1 MEIRVIIPLCF
12 MFELLVSESIF
23 LAHIPR
29 KKPFFLR
36 TGIALAA
43 YSILAIGTND
53 VFLFLPDW
61 IGIRMMFFVIFFAW
75 SMLAICFCFR
85 ASLSQIVFIATA
97 GYSVEHIADS
107 FVKIIIAVYNLNALS
122 GRIQV
127 FLLLILPYAVCAGFF
142 YLLFVKRAMLDETM
156 QDDDK
161 RVLGISALNLVIC
174 LGLSVVT
181 DHIELSTAAMVCNKI
196 YSSLGC
202 LLCLLL
208 QVGIFQ
214 DSKMTQ
220 TNKTLQQMMLLE
232 RNQHE
237 ISKETINLI
246 NIKCHDLK
254 HQIELINTQ
263 SDEKRRKN
271 VEELSKAVLIYD
283 SIIKT
288 GNEAL
293 DMVLMQKKLI
303 CENYH
308 IQFSYVV
315 DGAHLNR
322 MDEVDVYS
330 LFGNMLE
337 NAIESLRQEPNEEK
351 RVMTLKVSAHMK
363 MLYINMDNY
372 CSTPI
377 VYKDGEIQTT
387 KQNEPGMHGYGI
399 KSIAY
404 IVNAY
409 NGDLMISTQNHHF
422 VIEIM
427 LPEDGIASKR
437 PEES

>member
-1 MEIRVIIPLCF
+1 MGSLVIIPLCF
-12 MFELLVSESIF
+12 MFELVISESIF
-23 LAHIPR
+23 LVHIPR
-29 KKPFFLR
+29 KKPFLLR
-36 TGIALAA
+36 VILALLA
-43 YSILAIGTND
+43 YGALAIGTNC
-53 VFLFLPDW
+53 VFSLLPDW
-61 IGIRMMFFVIFFAW
+61 IIIRMMFFVVFFTW
-75 SMLAICFCFR
+75 SILAIRVCFR
-85 ASLSQIVFIATA
+85 APFSQIVFIATA

-107 FVKIIIAVYNLNALS
+107 LVKIIIAVCDLSALS
-122 GRIQV
+122 GRAQV
-127 FLLLILPYAVCAGFF
+127 FLLLILPYAVCAGAF

-156 QDDDK
+156 QDNDK

-214 DSKMTQ
+214 DSKMTR
-220 TNKTLQQMMLLE
+220 TNKTLQQMMMLE

-271 VEELSKAVLIYD
+271 VEELSKAILIYD

-303 CENYH
+303 CEKYH

-315 DGAHLNR
+315 DGAQLNQ

-330 LFGNMLE
+330 LFGNMLD

-372 CSTPI
+372 CSTPV
-377 VYKDGEIQTT
+377 VYQDGEIQTT

-404 IVNAY
+404 IVSTY
-409 NGDLMISTQNHHF
+409 NGDWMISTQDHHF
-422 VIEIM
+422 VLEIM
-427 LPEDGIASKR
+427 LPEDGITAKR
-437 PEES
+437 EKEK